1 MDKKKIIR
9 SAGVVGFFI
18 LLSRVFGLVREMAMA
33 AFFGSSLAMD
43 AFVVAFRIPN
53 LFRSLFG
60 EGALSAAFV
69 PVFTETLEKQGREK
83 VWPFAANMFSFLSLT
98 LAALV
103 ATGILLASLALVIM
117 PLSPRIVLI
126 LDLLRIML
134 PYMFFICLT
143 AFFSAILNSLRRFML
158 PAATPVA
165 MNIIMIAV
173 LFLVCP
179 FLPASGD
186 WRIKAVA
193 WSVVAAG
200 IIQVIMQL
208 PQLAQYGFRV
218 RLSMDWRDQRVR
230 RVLQLMGTTIIGV
243 GVTQVNVQLNSIVA
257 VLIGPGSP
265 SYLYYAERLIYLPLG
280 IFATAL
286 GTILLPTFSGHMTQG
301 RTDLIRDTL
310 NHSLRQL
317 MFIMLPVAVGMF
329 VLAKPIVRLVYER
342 GAFSAFS
349 TDMTT
354 LAVQCY
360 APGLVVFSL
369 LKVLIPVFYAQQD
382 MKTPMKIG
390 LACTALNVALMLILM
405 WPMKHAGIALATV
418 LSSGVQVVIMGVLVH
433 RRLGS
438 PGWRNIF
445 SAVGRM
451 AVAAAVMALAALW
464 VYHGLQPDSPQIW
477 AWLSAQHGLLRQ
489 LVPLGLSVAAAVL
502 VYGAAAAACQCSEL
516 GEFWAALRH
525 RSTAKPED
533 R

>member
-9 SAGVVGFFI
+9 SAGMVGFFI
-18 LLSRVFGLVREMAMA
+18 LLSRAFGLVREIAMA
-33 AFFGSSLAMD
+33 AFFGSSFAMD

-60 EGALSAAFV
+60 EGALSSAFV

-83 VWPFAANMFSFLSLT
+83 VWQFASNMFSFLSLT

-103 ATGILLASLALVIM
+103 ATGILLASLALVIL
-117 PLSPRIVLI
+117 PLSPRIALI
-126 LDLLRIML
+126 LNLLQIML

-143 AFFSAILNSLRRFML
+143 AFFSAILNSLRRFVL

-165 MNIIMIAV
+165 MNIVMIAA

-186 WRIKAVA
+186 WRIKAIA
-193 WSVVAAG
+193 WSVIAAG
-200 IIQVIMQL
+200 VVQGVMQL
-208 PQLAQYGFRV
+208 PLLARCGFRL
-218 RLSMDWRDQRVR
+218 RLSMNWQDPCVR
-230 RVLQLMGTTIIGV
+230 RVWQLMGVSIIGI
-243 GVTQVNVQLNSIVA
+243 GVTQVNMQLNGIMA
-257 VLIGPGSP
+257 LIIGPGSP

-286 GTILLPTFSGHMTQG
+286 GTILLPTFSGHVAQG
-301 RTDLIRDTL
+301 RIDLIRDTL

-317 MFIMLPVAVGMF
+317 MFIMLPVAAGMF

-382 MKTPMKIG
+382 MKTPVKIG

-418 LSSGVQVVIMGVLVH
+418 ISSGVQVVIMGVLVH
-433 RRLGS
+433 RRIGS

-445 SAVGRM
+445 GAVGRM
-451 AVAAAVMALAALW
+451 AVASAAMALAALW
-464 VYHGLQPDSPQIW
+464 VYHSVQQAP
-477 AWLSAQHGLLRQ
+477 WLSAQHGLLRQ
-489 LVPLGLSVAAAVL
+489 LVLLGLSVASAVL
-502 VYGAAAAACQCSEL
+502 VYGMVAVVLRCSEI
-516 GEFWAALRH
+516 GEIWMALR
-525 RSTAKPED
+525 RKNVKREA
-533 R
+533 

>member
-230 RVLQLMGTTIIGV
+230 RVWQLMGVTIIGV

-360 APGLVVFSL
+360 APGLVVF
-369 LKVLIPVFYAQQD
+369 
-382 MKTPMKIG
+382 
-390 LACTALNVALMLILM
+390 
-405 WPMKHAGIALATV
+405 
-418 LSSGVQVVIMGVLVH
+418 
-433 RRLGS
+433 
-438 PGWRNIF
+438 
-445 SAVGRM
+445 
-451 AVAAAVMALAALW
+451 
-464 VYHGLQPDSPQIW
+464 
-477 AWLSAQHGLLRQ
+477 
-489 LVPLGLSVAAAVL
+489 
-502 VYGAAAAACQCSEL
+502 
-516 GEFWAALRH
+516 
-525 RSTAKPED
+525 
-533 R
+533 

>member
-1 MDKKKIIR
+1 LDKKKIIR
-9 SAGVVGFFI
+9 SAGLVGFFI
-18 LLSRVFGLVREMAMA
+18 LLSRIFGLAREIAMA
-33 AFFGSSLAMD
+33 AFFGSSFAMD

-69 PVFTETLEKQGREK
+69 PVFTETLEKQEREK
-83 VWPFAANMFSFLSLT
+83 VWQFASNMFSFLSLI
-98 LAALV
+98 LAAIV
-103 ATGILLASLALVIM
+103 AAGILLASLALVVL
-117 PLSPRIVLI
+117 PLSPRIALI

-143 AFFSAILNSLRRFML
+143 AFFSAILNSLRRFVL

-165 MNIIMIAV
+165 MNIVMIAA

-193 WSVVAAG
+193 WSVIAAG
-200 IIQVIMQL
+200 VIQSAMQL
-208 PQLAQYGFRV
+208 PQLARRGFR
-218 RLSMDWRDQRVR
+218 LHLTMDWHDPRVR
-230 RVLQLMGTTIIGV
+230 RVWQLMGAAIIGV
-243 GVTQVNVQLNSIVA
+243 GVTQVNVQLNGIVA
-257 VLIGPGSP
+257 LIIGPGSP

-286 GTILLPTFSGHMTQG
+286 GTILLPTFSGHVAQG

-329 VLAKPIVRLVYER
+329 ALAKPIVRLIYER
-342 GAFSAFS
+342 GEFSAFS

-382 MKTPMKIG
+382 MKTPVKIG

-418 LSSGVQVVIMGVLVH
+418 ISTGVQVVIMGVLVH
-433 RRLGS
+433 RRIGS

-445 SAVGRM
+445 GATSRM
-451 AVAAAVMALAALW
+451 AAAAVAMALAALW
-464 VYHGLQPDSPQIW
+464 VYHAVQQAL
-477 AWLSAQHGLLRQ
+477 WLSAQHPLLRQ
-489 LVPLGLSVAAAVL
+489 LVPLGVSMTTAIL
-502 VYGAAAAACQCSEL
+502 VYGAAAAACRCSEL
-516 GEFWAALRH
+516 GEFWAALR
-525 RSTAKPED
+525 RKKKTVD
-533 R
+533 CGL